1 MHDVTRESCEWADS
15 GGLVPL
21 RSENV
26 HNERSAGQMIMAL
39 EGITGEDKCVLCL
52 ILDAVTGKRGR
63 A

>member
-1 MHDVTRESCEWADS
+1 MHDVTRGSCEWADS

-26 HNERSAGQMIMAL
+26 HNESSAGQMIMAL
-39 EGITGEDKCVLCL
+39 EGITGEDKCL
-52 ILDAVTGKRGR
+52 ILNALTGKRGR